1 MKSFL
6 LYLFTSISFYS
17 FAQVPTA
24 MPPEANAFYSNAIN
38 NIKPEIIDLVR
49 KNAGNLKSNNADSL
63 VKALKKNSQLANYK
77 SAELEAVAVLIM
89 IQASKNADAD
99 LKQLVL
105 ARAKNNSV
113 TATEERSK
121 NILNYKS
128 NMAESIS
135 VLMQKL
141 APHTETLI
149 NNLR

>member
-38 NIKPEIIDLVR
+38 NIKPEIIDFIR
-49 KNAGNLKSNNADSL
+49 KNAGNLKGDNADSL

-113 TATEERSK
+113 IATEERSK

>member
-38 NIKPEIIDLVR
+38 NIKPEIRDLVR

-141 APHTETLI
+141 GPHTETLI